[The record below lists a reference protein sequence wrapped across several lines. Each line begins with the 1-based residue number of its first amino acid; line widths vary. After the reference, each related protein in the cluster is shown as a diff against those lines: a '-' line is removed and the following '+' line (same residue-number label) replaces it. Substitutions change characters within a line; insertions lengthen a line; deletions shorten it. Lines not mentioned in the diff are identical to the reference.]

1 MRSRRRVLSI
11 ATLGVFRSRMILID
25 ECDLV
30 SILDRVFDSLSTMD
44 LIEETKPISTVAMP
58 TEFDMAN
65 VLLQLRE
72 LKEDQEQLRRAAP
85 PVPVASYI
93 IMGHAGL
100 EKDLADDFFAKNFVK
115 WASKVADFLWTLVS

>member
-44 LIEETKPISTVAMP
+44 LIEETKPISTVETP

-85 PVPVASYI
+85 PVPVI
-93 IMGHAGL
+93 L
-100 EKDLADDFFAKNFVK
+100 
-115 WASKVADFLWTLVS
+115 LWDMLVILLWDMLVSKRISRTTFLQKTL